1 MNSDNTNNI
10 LVTGATGLLVP
21 ACLSC
26 CCSRE
31 KKLTALYR
39 NTIPAFPFSG
49 KLHWVKADVLE
60 IDSLE
65 EAMQNVQQVYHCA
78 AIVSFN
84 PKQKELLNKVNVE
97 GTANVV
103 NACLTAGVKKLLHVS
118 SVSALGRIRK
128 IRL

>member
-1 MNSDNTNNI
+1 M
-10 LVTGATGLLVP
+10 
-21 ACLSC
+21 
-26 CCSRE
+26 
-31 KKLTALYR
+31 YR

-103 NACLTAGVKKLLHVS
+103 NACLTAGVKIT
-118 SVSALGRIRK
+118 ARK
-128 IRL
+128 FRFCFRKNKGKYGYR